1 MYSREHHFLTLTWTA
16 NWKRRLLFYFISV
29 SYHISCIQIDWSN
42 SSMRSQCGTKMEHQ
56 TATIWRCDPSGRWN
70 EALGRVSCASPVPVT
85 FVKPSGSTNRSLTCD
100 PVRMWQHWKKSILF
114 TLMEQKQLW
123 TSIFH
128 AQAPFSLT
136 EIRPK
141 TLCIMWILG
150 FKVNSWS

>member
-114 TLMEQKQLW
+114 TLMEQKTAMDKHLSRTGTIQSYW
-123 TSIFH
+123 N
-128 AQAPFSLT
+128 
-136 EIRPK
+136 K
-141 TLCIMWILG
+141 TQNTLHN
-150 FKVNSWS
+150 VDSWF